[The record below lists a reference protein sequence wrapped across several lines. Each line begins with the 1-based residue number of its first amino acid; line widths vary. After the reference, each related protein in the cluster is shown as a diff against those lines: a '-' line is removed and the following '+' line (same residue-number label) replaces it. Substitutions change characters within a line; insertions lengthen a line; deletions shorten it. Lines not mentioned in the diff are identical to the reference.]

1 MSRKSFKRGL
11 IITLLASTILC
22 STVQAETFEDS
33 SIFAQQIP
41 EAGNVVETIYID
53 PIVANIELKLME
65 ARIEKNL
72 EEQEAFFEE
81 VAFAKVEKGSFLYIR
96 KNAKSSSSWVGK
108 IYADDLATVD
118 KVKGRWAKV
127 SSGDVVG
134 YVKKSSLMTGNKA
147 AKKAKKIAI
156 EKNDAVSIG
165 TLDIETVK
173 DSYSVA
179 VSKKQARKESKRK
192 GKEVV
197 AFANQFIG
205 NPYVYGGSSLTRGT
219 DCSGFVMAVY
229 ENFGVSLP
237 HSSYGMRQVG
247 YKVSY
252 DDMREGDIVCYSGH
266 VGIYAGNGKIVNA
279 VDERN
284 GIKFTNVNYKKIICI
299 RRIF

>member
-33 SIFAQQIP
+33 SIFVQQIP

>member
-1 MSRKSFKRGL
+1 MNRKSIKRGI

-22 STVQAETFEDS
+22 STVQAEGLEKSNS
-33 SIFAQQIP
+33 STYQIP
-41 EAGNVVETIYID
+41 ETGTVVETIYIN
-53 PIVANIELKLME
+53 PIMANIEMKMME

-96 KNAKSSSSWVGK
+96 KNAKNSSSWVGK
-108 IYADDLATVD
+108 IYADDLATID
-118 KVKGRWAKV
+118 KEKGNWVKV

-134 YVKKSSLMTGNKA
+134 YVKKSSLVTGNKA
-147 AKKAKKIAI
+147 IKKAKKIAM

-165 TLDIETVK
+165 VLDIETVK

-179 VSKKQARKESKRK
+179 VSKKQVNKESKKK

-197 AFANQFIG
+197 AFANKFIG
-205 NPYVYGGSSLTRGT
+205 NPYVYGGTSLTKGA
-219 DCSGFVMAVY
+219 DCSGFVKAVY

-237 HSSYGMRQVG
+237 HSSYAMRQVG
-247 YKVSY
+247 YSVSY
-252 DDMREGDIVCYSGH
+252 DDIREGDIVCYQGH
-266 VGIYAGNGKIVNA
+266 VGIYAGKGRIVNA

-284 GIKFTNVNYKKIICI
+284 GIKFSSVNYSKIICI

>member
-33 SIFAQQIP
+33 NIFSQQIP

>member
-33 SIFAQQIP
+33 SIFVQQIP

-147 AKKAKKIAI
+147 TKKAKKIAI